1 MTTVTATEFKQN
13 LGKYLIL
20 AQSEDIEITKN
31 GKSSA
36 RLTST
41 RPRPAADT
49 LKPVGSIS
57 ELFGIL
63 HGDTDLEEARWE
75 RLKEKCGL

>member
-1 MTTVTATEFKQN
+1 MTTITATEFKQN
-13 LGKYLIL
+13 FGKYLVL

-31 GKSSA
+31 GKTAA
-36 RLTST
+36 RLTSAQARRST
-41 RPRPAADT
+41 KDFE
-49 LKPVGSIS
+49 PVGSIS

-63 HGDTDLEEARWE
+63 HGDVDIKEARWE